1 MNGGRK
7 EQIKQGLVGWL
18 KKENNGIIRKPENS
32 LILHQQIKVILFY
45 PVEGLEHLSSS
56 TDTIL
61 VNNYFYGK

>member
-32 LILHQQIKVILFY
+32 LILPQQIKVILFY
-45 PVEGLEHLSSS
+45 PVDGLEYLSSS
-56 TDTIL
+56 TDTVL
-61 VNNYFYGK
+61 VNNYFYG